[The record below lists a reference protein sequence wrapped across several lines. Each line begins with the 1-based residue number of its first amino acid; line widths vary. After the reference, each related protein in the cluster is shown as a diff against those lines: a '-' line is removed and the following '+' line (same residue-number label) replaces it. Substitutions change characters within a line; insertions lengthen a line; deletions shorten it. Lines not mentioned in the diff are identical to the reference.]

1 MLFPQRTTTCGGLT
15 LAQADTEV
23 VLNGWV
29 HRLRNQGG
37 VAFITLRDR
46 YGTTQVV
53 VDERSPAGLLDQA
66 AGFKNEY
73 CLAVTGVVRARPES
87 MRNPK
92 MATGDVEVVATK
104 FQVLSTAPVLPF
116 QIDDPNPANENI
128 RLQYRYLDLRQ
139 SGMRDR
145 ILIRDKVTWAARQYL
160 HDAGFPELETPT
172 LIKST
177 PEGARDFLVPSRV
190 NQGKFY
196 ALPQSPQ
203 LYKQLL
209 MVGGMDK
216 YFQIARCYRDEDAR
230 GDRQPEFTQ
239 IDIEMSFVTAEDVYR
254 LIEGMMKKIFK
265 DAIGYDLKTP
275 FPRIAYDESMELY
288 GSDKPELRFGMPM
301 QNFGP
306 FVAGS
311 GFGAFESVVAAGG
324 IVKALVVKGAAEFAS
339 RKKIGEWEDAAKV
352 YGAKGLAYMKVIT
365 GADGQPALDTGV
377 AKFFQ
382 PQTAAILKAL
392 GAAVG
397 DVILFVA
404 DQPKVANTSLGAV
417 RLKAGR
423 ELGLATPGEFAFSW
437 IVDFPMF
444 EYNDEEKKW
453 EPAHHMF
460 TMPQARF
467 LDTFDTDP
475 APVKGDL
482 YDLVCN
488 GYELASGSIRIHD
501 PAIQQRVFSTVGFD
515 PEEAQKRFGFLLD
528 AFQYGPP
535 PHGGIA
541 PGLDRL
547 VMILTQQDSIRE
559 VIAFPKN
566 TVGAS
571 PMDESPTTVDE
582 AQLRDLGIVLNL
594 KK

>member
-1 MLFPQRTTTCGGLT
+1 MVFPQRTFTCGELT
-15 LAQADTEV
+15 LSNREATV

-29 HRLRNQGG
+29 HRFRNQGG

-53 VDERSPAGLLDQA
+53 IDERSPAGLLEQVS
-66 AGFKNEY
+66 GLKSEF
-73 CLAVTGVVRARPES
+73 CLAVSGTVKARPET

-92 MATGDVEVVATK
+92 MTTGEVEVVAREV
-104 FQVLSTAPVLPF
+104 QVLSSAPTLPF
-116 QIDDPNPANENI
+116 PTEDDNKANETL
-128 RLQYRYLDLRQ
+128 RLQYRYLDLR
-139 SGMRDR
+139 STGMKDR
-145 ILIRDKVTWAARQYL
+145 LILRDKVTWSTRQYL
-160 HDAGFPELETPT
+160 HGLGFLEIETPT

-216 YFQIARCYRDEDAR
+216 YFQIARCYRDEDPR
-230 GDRQPEFTQ
+230 VDRQPEFTQ
-239 IDIEMSFVTAEDVYR
+239 IDIEMSFVTAEDIYSMM
-254 LIEGMMKKIFK
+254 EGLMAKVFS
-265 DAIGYDLKTP
+265 DGIGYDLKTP
-275 FPRIAYDESMELY
+275 FPRLAYDTAMELY
-288 GSDKPELRFGMPM
+288 GSDKPDLRFGMPM
-301 QNFGP
+301 KDFSV
-306 FVAGS
+306 FVPGS
-311 GFGAFESVVAAGG
+311 GFSAFESVLEAGG
-324 IVKALVVKGAAEFAS
+324 LVKALVVKGAAEYAS
-339 RKKIGEWEDAAKV
+339 RKKIAEWEDAAKV
-352 YGAKGLAYMKVIT
+352 YGAKGLASMKVIA
-365 GADGQPALDTGV
+365 GADGQPTLDTGV
-377 AKFFQ
+377 AKFFA
-382 PQTAAILKAL
+382 TMSEGILREL
-392 GAAVG
+392 EAAVG
-397 DVILFVA
+397 DVILLVA

-423 ELGLATPGEFAFSW
+423 ELGLAKAGEFAFAW
-437 IVDFPMF
+437 IVDFPLF
-444 EYNDEEKKW
+444 EFNEDIKSW

-467 LDTFDTDP
+467 LDTFDSDP
-475 APVKGDL
+475 GPVKGDL

-488 GYELASGSIRIHD
+488 GFEMASGSIRIHD
-501 PAIQQRVFSTVGFD
+501 PAIQQRLFNTVGY
-515 PEEAQKRFGFLLD
+515 PEARAKERFGFLLE

-547 VMILTQQDSIRE
+547 VMVMSGQENIRE

-566 TVGAS
+566 TLGAS
-571 PMDESPTTVDE
+571 PLDESP
-582 AQLRDLGIVLNL
+582 AQVEEEQLKELGLRVTP
-594 KK
+594 